1 MLYSIVEMD
10 RKHLGIL
17 YPVLIIGMGVAL
29 AFVSAAFDAGLRL
42 DSSLGAAASYQAA
55 TPTPTAQAVSHAG
68 STDGIVWLGFVIVA
82 IVLLPILLRRGIW
95 TK

>member
-10 RKHLGIL
+10 RQHLGIL
-17 YPVLIIGMGVAL
+17 YPVLLIGIGVAL
-29 AFVSAAFDAGLRL
+29 AFGSAAFDAGLRL
-42 DSSLGAAASYQAA
+42 NSDLGTAALPQAAA
-55 TPTPTAQAVSHAG
+55 PTPTAQAVSHAG

-82 IVLLPILLRRGIW
+82 IVLLPILLRRSVW

>member
-10 RKHLGIL
+10 RQHLGIL
-17 YPVLIIGMGVAL
+17 YPVLLIGMGGVL
-29 AFVSAAFDAGLRL
+29 AFGSAAFDAGLRL
-42 DSSLGAAASYQAA
+42 NSSLGAAALSQAA

-82 IVLLPILLRRGIW
+82 ILLLPILLRRDIW